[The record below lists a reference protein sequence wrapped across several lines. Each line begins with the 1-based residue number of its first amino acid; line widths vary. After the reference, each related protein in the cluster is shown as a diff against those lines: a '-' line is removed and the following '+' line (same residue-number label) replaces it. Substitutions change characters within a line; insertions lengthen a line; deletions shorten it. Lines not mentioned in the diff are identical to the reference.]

1 VDLIESFFLV
11 MDAGSGGVK
20 CLIVDTSGLI
30 VASGFE
36 EWQREGWNTKIGWS
50 AIRKAVQ
57 STLSKGTDPKNIAG
71 VVTTSMREEFVLLDA
86 GGHEVQYIIEPNA
99 YPHGDRFNE
108 TYGQRLYQES
118 GHWPVPGWIAAA
130 KLVWLRDEKPEVLKR
145 TKKILMISD
154 WVGHAFGAE
163 FYTEGSSA
171 CETSLFSIT
180 NDDWAW
186 NLIDELRLPC
196 EIFPE
201 VKENGTQIGLIS
213 KSAAVDTNLDEGTPI
228 FVGGADTQCGL
239 LGSGAVNEGEVIAV
253 CGTTTPVQM
262 VTKKPV
268 IDPRKRAWTNKH
280 VIHDTYVIESN
291 AGRTGWVYRW
301 FRDEINK
308 GSGNDPYEEINTLA
322 ASSPPGS
329 RCLKAYLGPH
339 IFSSGPPY
347 WSGDRLGDKPVPP
360 TLIGNTQFSRGDLA
374 RAIIE
379 ANCYAVKANFDQLRE
394 ITGISPQRFGM
405 CGGSS
410 KSQLWVETQANVLE
424 LPVIVPQERDA
435 TAIGAAILAA
445 IGVGFYHDINEAV
458 DNMVHLEDPIVPV
471 GVRST
476 QYKVLYEEW
485 LATRDR
491 LAGSF

>member
-1 VDLIESFFLV
+1 

-20 CLIVDTSGLI
+20 CLIVDARGVI

-36 EWQREGWNTKIGWS
+36 EWRREGWNTKIGWN
-50 AIRKAVQ
+50 AIRKAVH
-57 STLSKGTDPKNIAG
+57 STLSKGTDPKTIAG
-71 VVTTSMREEFVLLDA
+71 VITTSMREEFVLLDA
-86 GGHEVQYIIEPNA
+86 GGQEVQYTIDSNA
-99 YPHGDRFNE
+99 YPHGDKFNE
-108 TYGQRLYQES
+108 TYGLRLYQES
-118 GHWPVPGWIAAA
+118 GHWPVSGWIAAA
-130 KLVWLRDEKPEVLKR
+130 KLAWLRDAKPKVLKR

-171 CETSLFSIT
+171 CETSLFSIA

-186 NLIDELRLPC
+186 DLIEELGLPA

-201 VKENGTQIGLIS
+201 VKENGKQVGHIS
-213 KSAAVDTNLDEGTPI
+213 KSAAIDTSLEERTPI

-239 LGSGAVNEGEVIAV
+239 LGSGTVNDGEVTAV

-262 VTKKPV
+262 VTRKLI
-268 IDPRKRAWTNKH
+268 IDPRKRAWTNRH
-280 VIHDTYVIESN
+280 VLQDAYIIESN

-308 GSGNDPYEEINTLA
+308 GSGNDLYEEINTLA

-329 RCLKAYLGPH
+329 RGLQAYLGPH

-360 TLIGNTQFSRGDLA
+360 TLIGNIQFSLGDLA

-379 ANCYAVKANFDQLRE
+379 ANCYAVKANFDQLKE

-410 KSQLWVETQANVLE
+410 KSKLWVETQANVLE
-424 LPVIVPQERDA
+424 LPVVLPRERDA

-445 IGVGFYHDINEAV
+445 IGVGFYRDINEAV
-458 DNMVHLEDPIVPV
+458 DQMVHLQDPIAP
-471 GVRST
+471 GGAKSI
-476 QYKVLYEEW
+476 QYKVLYEGW
-485 LATRDR
+485 LATRNR